1 MKKYVSA
8 KTRLTLCAS
17 LLAATA
23 LFAPPA
29 SAQSFSDDQ
38 RTQIEGIIKDYL
50 MKHPEVIQDVM
61 SALDKKQQEAEAA
74 KASAVIK
81 DNNATLFNSPHQ
93 VVLGNPQGSTQVVE
107 FFDYNCGFCKHALPD
122 MLTLL
127 KTNPDLKF
135 VLKEFPVLGEG
146 SIEAAHVAVA
156 ARMQDPTGKKYMDF
170 HQKLLGG
177 RGPADKAHALAAAKE
192 VGFDMARIEKDLN
205 SDEVKTTID
214 EDMKLADAL
223 GVNGTPS
230 YIVGNQLVVGAVGL
244 DELKQRIDGD
254 KK

>member
-1 MKKYVSA
+1 MKHPISSSS
-8 KTRLTLCAS
+8 RLALIAS
-17 LLAATA
+17 LVAATA
-23 LFAPPA
+23 LFAPAA
-29 SAQSFSDDQ
+29 SAQTFSDDQ
-38 RTQIEGIIKDYL
+38 RLEIEGIVKDYL
-50 MKHPEVIQDVM
+50 VKHPEIIQDVM
-61 SALDKKQQEAEAA
+61 SALDKKQQDADAA
-74 KASAVIK
+74 KARATIK

-93 VVLGNPQGSTQVVE
+93 VVLGNPQGDIQVVE
-107 FFDYNCGFCKHALPD
+107 FFDYNCGYCKHALPD

-127 KTNPDLKF
+127 KTDQNIKF

-146 SIEAAHVAVA
+146 SVEAAHVAVA
-156 ARMQDPTGKKYMDF
+156 ARMQDPTGKKYLEF

-177 RGPADKAHALAAAKE
+177 RGPADKARALAVAKD
-192 VGFDMARIEKDLN
+192 VGFDMARIEKDMA

-230 YIVGNQLVVGAVGL
+230 YVIGSELVVGAIGL
-244 DELKQRIDGD
+244 DGLKEKIAAD